1 MYLVFFF
8 ILNMAQKDRIT
19 KPTLSSS
26 ITQASEGVDN
36 FIIISFFIDNLF
48 SGNKFFNFIS

>member
-8 ILNMAQKDRIT
+8 ILNMAQKDGIT

-48 SGNKFFNFIS
+48 SGNNFFNFIS